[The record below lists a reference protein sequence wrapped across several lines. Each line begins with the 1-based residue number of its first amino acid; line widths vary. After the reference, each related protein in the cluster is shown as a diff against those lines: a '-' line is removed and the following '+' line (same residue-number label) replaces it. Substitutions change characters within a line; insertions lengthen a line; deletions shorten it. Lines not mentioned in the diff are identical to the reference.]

1 MKYAVIDG
9 RMRASEKCFL
19 KKLGYRLIEL
29 PKSTK
34 VYPEISS
41 HVDIFACQIKDTI
54 FAEKSVFGKMLNELE
69 LVKPQILERRRNS
82 EKGIPKM

>member
-9 RMRASEKCFL
+9 RMRVPEKCFL

-41 HVDIFACQIKDTI
+41 HADIFTCQIHDTI
-54 FAEKSVFGKMLNELE
+54 FVEKSIFHQILSQIQPFRAK
-69 LVKPQILERRRNS
+69 ILERRRNS
-82 EKGIPKM
+82 EKLIQKM